1 MTLLI
6 QNPKS
11 VNDIAEISTS
21 VIQEIKKAIIG
32 KDVIL
37 EKLMAAFLS
46 SNGHVL
52 LEDYPGLA
60 KTKIAKCF
68 SDTLGLDYKRIQFTP
83 DLLPSDI
90 IGGYIF
96 NTKDNTFSLRKGPVF
111 SQILLADEIN
121 RASPKTQSALLEAMQ
136 ENQVT
141 MEGEKISLPD
151 PFIVIATQNP
161 IEYEGTFPLP
171 EAQLDRFILRLSIG
185 YPSKEEEKRIIAQR
199 NTQKIDSI
207 ELSPIINSEILVKSR
222 QVVEDVFIHP
232 DLQSY
237 IVDIVTTTRDFHH
250 IELGVSPRGSLAL
263 LKLSKAWAAIHGRDY
278 VIPDDIKILIKDVL
292 GHRMILDPNLWGNK
306 FATSKILDEIIS
318 IIPVPV
324 LSN

>member
-96 NTKDNTFSLRKGPVF
+96 YTKDNTFSLRKGPVF